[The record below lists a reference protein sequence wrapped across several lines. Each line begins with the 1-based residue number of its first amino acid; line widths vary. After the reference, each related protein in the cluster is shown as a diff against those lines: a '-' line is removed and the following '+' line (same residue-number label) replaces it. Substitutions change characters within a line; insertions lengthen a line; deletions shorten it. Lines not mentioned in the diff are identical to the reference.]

1 MVHARHGLDDVVLA
15 LRHVEQAGTMVE
27 ILVVALARHGTHAI
41 NRALETVKRN
51 LREVGHAFQI
61 VAGCHDALL
70 GEGFVFRRMFLDG
83 IGNRADLVIPE
94 HPAVAA
100 GLLQDGFGQN
110 ITALQFFHKA
120 LAFLI
125 EHDGTVKASVRN
137 QFDYTRNRVADRI
150 GLDVTHVDK
159 LGTRALGHIES
170 FTCCARSIRRLEALV
185 NLRVVLFDHLRIG
198 TEAARR
204 KHHATLGVKGVG
216 VPVHRRLDANDTTA
230 LILNEFFSLH
240 VGDDGNAQ
248 FISLSL
254 ELGDEFRTGVTNRN
268 QSAFTGVPA
277 EEEEIV
283 VFKANAEVVTAPLGS
298 VKGVVRQHIDHLG
311 IALLVTAE
319 IRVLGVQFRRVVVNT
334 ELRLNPI
341 LSCVHFSAGN
351 QRVAADSRHLF
362 QQDDIGA
369 GILSFNRSGETC
381 TARTDHD
388 HVIGRFFRQSLD
400 NLLDRLLIGLAERY
414 AGLLGHSVQKPL
426 RRESSAGNGV
436 ELHGIR
442 VNDVLLEIREDLS
455 GEHRIFLLLDD
466 LDVLDL
472 AAVKSHGNS
481 HVAVLADTG
490 TLCRHRTCRY
500 GGCKSRANQ
509 PGNQSARKTHIYF
522 PSVVNRQFDAV
533 SNKRQ

>member
-1 MVHARHGLDDVVLA
+1 M
-15 LRHVEQAGTMVE
+15 
-27 ILVVALARHGTHAI
+27 
-41 NRALETVKRN
+41 
-51 LREVGHAFQI
+51 
-61 VAGCHDALL
+61 
-70 GEGFVFRRMFLDG
+70 
-83 IGNRADLVIPE
+83 
-94 HPAVAA
+94 
-100 GLLQDGFGQN
+100 
-110 ITALQFFHKA
+110 
-120 LAFLI
+120 
-125 EHDGTVKASVRN
+125 
-137 QFDYTRNRVADRI
+137 
-150 GLDVTHVDK
+150 
-159 LGTRALGHIES
+159 
-170 FTCCARSIRRLEALV
+170 
-185 NLRVVLFDHLRIG
+185 
-198 TEAARR
+198 
-204 KHHATLGVKGVG
+204 
-216 VPVHRRLDANDTTA
+216 
-230 LILNEFFSLH
+230 
-240 VGDDGNAQ
+240 
-248 FISLSL
+248 
-254 ELGDEFRTGVTNRN
+254 
-268 QSAFTGVPA
+268 
-277 EEEEIV
+277 
-283 VFKANAEVVTAPLGS
+283 
-298 VKGVVRQHIDHLG
+298 RQHIDHLG

-319 IRVLGVQFRRVVVNT
+319 IGVLGVQFRRVVVDA

-369 GILSFNRSGETC
+369 GILSFNRSGKTC

-388 HVIGRFFRQSLD
+388 HVIGRLLRQSLD

-414 AGLLGHSVQKPL
+414 AGLLGGIGHSVQEPL

-481 HVAVLADTG
+481 HVAVLANTG